1 MLAAL
6 TLRQNRSDNP
16 LLPAIREQRLQ
27 IRPHLIGNHLMPF
40 GSRMDAIGRM
50 QIRVSSYIPQQKGH
64 EVEVDLLLQL
74 SEDLTEPLGIAL
86 SQIGWSLHARQK
98 DHDVGVALTDFIHD
112 ALQVLFRKIRIDPPQ
127 AIIATQAQNKDI
139 DRLLQYPIDATQPA
153 CGGLSAG
160 S

>member
-1 MLAAL
+1 ME
-6 TLRQNRSDNP
+6 
-16 LLPAIREQRLQ
+16 AI
-27 IRPHLIGNHLMPF
+27 
-40 GSRMDAIGRM
+40 
-50 QIRVSSYIPQQKGH
+50 
-64 EVEVDLLLQL
+64 LLLQL
-74 SEDLTEPLGIAL
+74 SENLTEPMGITL